1 MIFKFG
7 KIKIE
12 GFLIT
17 AVVATAAIMLY
28 YAILIERALN
38 PSETLRKINLDN
50 LIKDVSEASS

>member
-1 MIFKFG
+1 MNFNFG

-12 GFLIT
+12 GFMISS
-17 AVVATAAIMLY
+17 VVATAAILLY
-28 YAILIERALN
+28 YVILIERARN